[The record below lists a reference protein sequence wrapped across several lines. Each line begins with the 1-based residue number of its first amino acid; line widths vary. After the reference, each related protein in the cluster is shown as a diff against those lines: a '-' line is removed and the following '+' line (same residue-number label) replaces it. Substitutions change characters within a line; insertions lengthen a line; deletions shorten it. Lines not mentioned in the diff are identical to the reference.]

1 MTEFVT
7 PEFLQNHSTEE
18 VHEKMKQ
25 ILPADLDLSEGGHSF
40 NMTMP
45 TALVVAELCEFI
57 LPEVIKLIFPEWSYG
72 EFLDGHAKA
81 RRITR
86 RAATAANG
94 ELTITGEANTVIP
107 EGSLFSTA
115 AVNDEPAVEYMTL
128 EAVTISASKTVKV
141 PIQCTQAGI
150 VGNAQENTIVLV
162 TSKNTGIVSVTN
174 EEAITGGT
182 EEESD
187 ESLIVRIDEYD
198 KSQGD
203 SYVGSV
209 ADYRRWAMSVPGV
222 GEAAVIPAQDDSGT
236 VTIIITDANGD
247 PATEQLCTEVY
258 NYIMR
263 PDDPGSRLA
272 PPNAQLIV
280 SPPATMEIGITATV
294 ELDDEATIE
303 AVKASFLVQLT
314 AYLQE
319 AMADEEIKYTRIH
332 SALSATDGVN
342 DFANLKIGIKGGSY
356 GTENIP
362 ITTSQLPTVSTAD
375 IALTS
380 GSV

>member
-1 MTEFVT
+1 MNEFVT

-18 VHEKMKQ
+18 VYGKMKK
-25 ILPADLDLSEGGHSF
+25 ILPPDLDLSEGGHAF

-57 LPEVIKLIFPEWSYG
+57 LPEVIKLIFPAWSYG
-72 EFLDGHAKA
+72 EFLDAHAKA
-81 RRITR
+81 RSITR
-86 RAATAANG
+86 RAAASASG
-94 ELTITGEANTVIP
+94 ELTITGEANTIIP

-115 AVNDEPAVEYMTL
+115 AVNDEAAVEYVTL
-128 EAVTISASKTVKV
+128 EDATIPVSRTVKV

-150 VGNAQENTIVLV
+150 VGNAQANTIVLV
-162 TSKNTGIVSVTN
+162 TSKNTGIVAVTN

-187 ESLIVRIDEYD
+187 ESLIERIDEYD

-222 GEAAVIPAQDDSGT
+222 GEAAVIPAEDDSGT

-247 PATEQLCTEVY
+247 PATPTKCSEVY
-258 NYIMR
+258 NYIMS
-263 PDDPGSRLA
+263 PDNPEARLA
-272 PPNAQLIV
+272 PTNAVLIV
-280 SPPATMEIGITATV
+280 SPPSTMPIGITATV
-294 ELDDEATIE
+294 EVEDEATIE
-303 AVKASFLVQLT
+303 SVEASFLVQLT

-319 AMADEEIKYTRIH
+319 AMADNEIKYTRIY
-332 SALSATDGVN
+332 SALSASDGVY
-342 DFANLKIGIKGGSY
+342 DFADLKIGIKGQAF

-362 ITTSQLPTVSTAD
+362 ITTSQLPTVSATD
-375 IALTS
+375 ITLTS
-380 GSV
+380 GTV